1 MHMELYQINFV
12 DGIPVYR
19 QLVDRIRANIKSG
32 VMENGLQLPTVR
44 DLAAELGVALGTVK
58 RAYDELG
65 KEGLVQQVQGRGTFV
80 SYRHVDPESR
90 KERAMAAIDTMLREL
105 EEMNFSMTETKIY
118 LDLKLREREMSQES
132 LKLAL
137 VDCNP
142 EVLSQV
148 GDQLRRVPGID
159 IFPYVLEEVRRYP
172 YHLAEEMDLVVT
184 TDTHAEEVERLLGT
198 PRKLARIALRLK
210 PRYVGQIVK
219 LPDETRVGVLCGSLR
234 YGELLVQ
241 SCRTYTDR
249 VQMLPPRLLGSS
261 DGCAA
266 LLETVDAVML
276 PENYE
281 KYCSARELEELRA
294 YGEDYPLLRC
304 AHQIDE
310 GSLMYVE
317 DKIERLRS
325 GRKI

>member
-1 MHMELYQINFV
+1 MELYQIDFV
-12 DGIPVYR
+12 EGIPVYR
-19 QLVDRIRANIKSG
+19 QLVDRIRANIKTG
-32 VMENGLQLPTVR
+32 AMENGMQLPTVR
-44 DLAAELGVALGTVK
+44 DLAQELGLALGTVK

-90 KERAMAAIDTMLREL
+90 KERAMAAIDHMLSTL

-118 LDLKLREREMSQES
+118 LDLKLREREMIQEN
-132 LKLAL
+132 LKVAL
-137 VDCNP
+137 VECNP

-148 GDQLRRVPGID
+148 ADQLRRIPNID
-159 IFPYVLEEVRRYP
+159 IFTYVLEEVRRYP

-184 TDTHAEEVERLLGT
+184 TISHYEEVERLLGT
-198 PRKLARIALRLK
+198 PRKIARIALRLK

-219 LPDETRVGVLCGSLR
+219 LTDGATVGVLCGSLR
-234 YGELLVQ
+234 YGDLLVQ
-241 SCRTYTDR
+241 TCNTYTDR
-249 VQMLPPRLLGSS
+249 VELLQPYLLGNSEGCARLLGK
-261 DGCAA
+261 
-266 LLETVDAVML
+266 VDAIML

-281 KYCSARELEELRA
+281 KYCSAREQEQLLAFAEEK
-294 YGEDYPLLRC
+294 PLLRC

-325 GRKI
+325 GQKI

>member
-1 MHMELYQINFV
+1 MELYQIDFV
-12 DGIPVYR
+12 EGIPVYR
-19 QLVDRIRANIKSG
+19 QLVDRIRANIKAG
-32 VMENGLQLPTVR
+32 VMENGMQLPTVR
-44 DLAAELGVALGTVK
+44 ELAQQLGVALGTVK

-90 KERAMAAIDTMLREL
+90 KERAMAAIDTMLRKL

-118 LDLKLREREMSQES
+118 LDLKLREREMIQEN
-132 LKLAL
+132 LKVAL

-148 GDQLRRVPGID
+148 SDQMRRIPGID
-159 IFPYVLEEVRRYP
+159 IFTYVLEEVRRYP
-172 YHLAEEMDLVVT
+172 YHLAEEMDVVVT
-184 TDTHAEEVERLLGT
+184 TMAHVEEVEHLLGT
-198 PRKLARIALRLK
+198 PRKVARVALRLQ

-219 LPDETRVGVLCGSLR
+219 LPDEAVVGILCGSLR
-234 YGELLVQ
+234 YGDLLAVT
-241 SCRTYTDR
+241 CHTYTDR
-249 VQMLPPRLLGSS
+249 VQMLPPRLLGNSE
-261 DGCAA
+261 GCAD
-266 LLETVDAVML
+266 LLQTVDAVML
-276 PENYE
+276 PENFE
-281 KYCSARELEELRA
+281 KYCSVVELEQLYA
-294 YGEDYPLLRC
+294 YEQQKLLLRC

-325 GRKI
+325 GQKI

>member
-1 MHMELYQINFV
+1 MELYQINFV

-19 QLVDRIRANIKSG
+19 QLVDRIRANIKGG
-32 VMENGLQLPTVR
+32 VMENGMQLPTVR
-44 DLAAELGVALGTVK
+44 ELAQQLGVALGTVK

-90 KERAMAAIDTMLREL
+90 KERAMAAIDTMLRQL

-118 LDLKLREREMSQES
+118 LDLKLREREMIQEN
-132 LKLAL
+132 LKVAL
-137 VDCNP
+137 VECNP

-148 GDQLRRVPGID
+148 ADQLRRIPGID
-159 IFPYVLEEVRRYP
+159 IFTYVLEEVRRYP

-184 TDTHAEEVERLLGT
+184 TITHAEEVEHLLGT
-198 PRKLARIALRLK
+198 PRKMARIALRLK
-210 PRYVGQIVK
+210 PRYVSQIVK
-219 LPDETRVGVLCGSLR
+219 LPDDAVVGVLCGSLR
-234 YGELLVQ
+234 YGDLLAL
-241 SCRTYTDR
+241 SCSTYTDR
-249 VQMLPPRLLGSS
+249 VNLLTPRLLGNG
-261 DGCAA
+261 DGCED
-266 LLETVDAVML
+266 LLGSVDAIVL

-281 KYCSARELEELRA
+281 KYCSVRELEQLRTFA
-294 YGEDYPLLRC
+294 QSHPLLRC

-325 GRKI
+325 GQKI

>member
-1 MHMELYQINFV
+1 MELYQINFV

-19 QLVDRIRANIKSG
+19 QLVDRIRANIKGG
-32 VMENGLQLPTVR
+32 VMENGMQLPTVR
-44 DLAAELGVALGTVK
+44 DLAQQLGVALGTVK

-90 KERAMAAIDTMLREL
+90 KERAMAAIDAMLREL

-118 LDLKLREREMSQES
+118 LDLKLREREMIQEN
-132 LKLAL
+132 LKVAL

-148 GDQLRRVPGID
+148 ADQLRCIPGID
-159 IFPYVLEEVRRYP
+159 IFTYVLEEVRRYP
-172 YHLAEEMDLVVT
+172 YHLAEEMDLVIT
-184 TDTHAEEVERLLGT
+184 TVNHAEEVEHLLGT
-198 PRKLARIALRLK
+198 PRKIARIALRLK
-210 PRYVGQIVK
+210 PCYVGQIVK
-219 LPDETRVGVLCGSLR
+219 LPDDAAVAILCGSLR
-234 YGELLVQ
+234 YGDLLALT
-241 SCRTYTDR
+241 CNTYNDR
-249 VQMLPPRLLGSS
+249 VKVRPPRLLGSA
-261 DGCAA
+261 DGCAE
-266 LLETVDAVML
+266 LLETADAVML

-281 KYCSARELEELRA
+281 KYCSARELEQLRA
-294 YGEDYPLLRC
+294 YGEQAPLLRC

-317 DKIERLRS
+317 DKIERLRN
-325 GRKI
+325 GQKI